1 MGEHK
6 NAWIFYLFIWAQRH
20 TQMLAMVMNLILVP
34 KYMVSKTVIKQIAKS
49 FMLLG
54 CRLQVWFEIQ
64 KA

>member
-1 MGEHK
+1 
-6 NAWIFYLFIWAQRH
+6 
-20 TQMLAMVMNLILVP
+20 MLAMVMNLTLVP

>member
-1 MGEHK
+1 
-6 NAWIFYLFIWAQRH
+6 
-20 TQMLAMVMNLILVP
+20 MLAMVMNLFLVP
-34 KYMVSKTVIKQIAKS
+34 KYMASKTVIKQIAKS

>member
-1 MGEHK
+1 MHGYF
-6 NAWIFYLFIWAQRH
+6 IYLYGHRDAHRCWQ
-20 TQMLAMVMNLILVP
+20 MVMNLILVQ